1 MRVCSSCCPNWIVS
15 NNCSL
20 VSRENFPGML
30 LTGSI
35 FLGLWVRLLA
45 ASHLSA
51 AFHLSDFD
59 KSQIWL
65 HKIQSF
71 TKRLHYDQSLWCRLK
86 LWFSR
91 LWLASNAKHIRQCNN
106 LAIHWHSI
114 FVWLLRC
121 YDKLYWQLLSLRWI
135 ERFQVFAWFNLG
147 LLTFVVYNALLLCAY
162 FGAV

>member
-51 AFHLSDFD
+51 AFHLSAFD

-91 LWLASNAKHIRQCNN
+91 LWLASNAKHTRQCNN

-121 YDKLYWQLLSLRWI
+121 YDKLIDSYSHFVELS
-135 ERFQVFAWFNLG
+135 VFRYLPD
-147 LLTFVVYNALLLCAY
+147 LILVC
-162 FGAV
+162 